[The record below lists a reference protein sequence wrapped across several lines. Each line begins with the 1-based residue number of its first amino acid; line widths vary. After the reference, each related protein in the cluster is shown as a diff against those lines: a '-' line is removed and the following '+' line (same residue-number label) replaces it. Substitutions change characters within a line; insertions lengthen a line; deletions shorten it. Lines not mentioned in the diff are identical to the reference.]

1 MLLKIV
7 FFCFSFC
14 FTVFFL
20 SIIFFRFS
28 HAAPESFLSIRLRNF
43 LFAQLFHNSGEP
55 RWVIGLI
62 FSLRKLQRPPFSG
75 HQLIVQ
81 QRGKKH
87 FHHQA
92 PSRERV
98 NRILVHPS
106 SFSKLMLLLYS
117 QTLFSL
123 SISFGALTN
132 KTKKPLVYRRTEI
145 RTLKMF
151 R

>member
-62 FSLRKLQRPPFSG
+62 FSLRKLQRPPFRRTPTYCSTAREETLPPPSTKPWASQQNSCASK
-75 HQLIVQ
+75 QLL
-81 QRGKKH
+81 KTD
-87 FHHQA
+87 A
-92 PSRERV
+92 
-98 NRILVHPS
+98 
-106 SFSKLMLLLYS
+106 LLYS